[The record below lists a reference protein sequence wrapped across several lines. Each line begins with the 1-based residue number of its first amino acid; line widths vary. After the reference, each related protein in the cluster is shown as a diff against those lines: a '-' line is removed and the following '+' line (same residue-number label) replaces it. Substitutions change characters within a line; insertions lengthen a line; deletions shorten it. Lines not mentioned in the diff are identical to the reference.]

1 MSKSAKPTGL
11 GKGLGALLPSIQ
23 YSEKGFKFTDEVQEE
38 ERQGNFVLVEVA
50 KINYNPYQPR
60 KDFDKES
67 LEGLKNSILE
77 HGLLNPITVRKAVN
91 GYELIAG
98 ERRLRAM
105 IAGGMLKVPAIVLDI
120 DQSSDSI
127 VLTLIENVQREDL
140 NPMETAYGYKSLM
153 DECQLTQEDVAA
165 KVGKDR
171 STITNFLR
179 LIKLPEDI
187 QESIRK
193 KELSMGHAR
202 ALLGL
207 TNPKRMAFVWKEI
220 LEKTLSVRDTETMVR
235 DIESGKLPD
244 SKDGS
249 GKGGENKG
257 AGKKS
262 KVSDEVAVILQEQED
277 RLRHLY
283 GTEVKIHTKTK
294 DTGSIEFEFYSSN
307 DLDRLLELFSSIE
320 EK

>member
-11 GKGLGALLPSIQ
+11 GKGLGALLPSIE
-23 YSEKGFKFTDEVQEE
+23 YSDKGFKFTDEGQEE
-38 ERQGNFVLVEVA
+38 ERQGNFLLVEVA

-77 HGLLNPITVRKAVN
+77 HGLLNPITVRKSVH

-105 IAGGMLKVPAIVLDI
+105 IAGGMLKVPAIVLEV
-120 DQSSDSI
+120 DQGTDSI
-127 VLTLIENVQREDL
+127 VLALIENVQREDL
-140 NPMETAYGYKSLM
+140 NPIETAYGYKSLM
-153 DECQLTQEDVAA
+153 DECQLTQEEVAS

-179 LIKLPEDI
+179 LIRLPEDI

-207 TNPKRMAFVWKEI
+207 TNTKKMSLVWKQI
-220 LEKTLSVRDTETMVR
+220 LEKGLSVRDTETMVR
-235 DIESGKLPD
+235 DVESGKVTFGKD
-244 SKDGS
+244 GVSKDDGT
-249 GKGGENKG
+249 KETE
-257 AGKKS
+257 KKS
-262 KVSDEVAVILQEQED
+262 KVSPEVAIILKEQED
-277 RLRHLY
+277 KLRHLY

-294 DTGSIEFEFYSSN
+294 ESGSIEFDFYSKD